1 VPQRDLTLSGTKT
14 FQSAILARRLGQLA
28 TSLSGFFVTGRRDVP
43 DLGGVP
49 VRQRSGTPGGVAPRC
64 RWVADA
70 RAHQPTFRELT
81 MGRRSTL
88 RRVEEFVLFD
98 VLYKDGTRTSNR
110 KVPGSELVDID
121 ADRLAMTYI
130 EAQDR
135 QISEI
140 SGKPRGPIKSLTRV
154 RRR

>member
-1 VPQRDLTLSGTKT
+1 MP
-14 FQSAILARRLGQLA
+14 A
-28 TSLSGFFVTGRRDVP
+28 
-43 DLGGVP
+43 
-49 VRQRSGTPGGVAPRC
+49 
-64 RWVADA
+64 
-70 RAHQPTFRELT
+70 AHQPTFRGLT

-88 RRVEEFVLFD
+88 RRVDEFVLFD
-98 VLYKDGTRTSNR
+98 VLYQDGTRSSNR

-121 ADRLAMTYI
+121 ADRLATTYI

-140 SGKPRGPIKSLTRV
+140 SGKPRAPIKSLTRV